1 MRIGTIGLKHGIF
14 LAPMAGVS
22 DLAFRLICREMGCE
36 MAVTEMVSAKAVW
49 YNRPLRE
56 ALEGLRDDAPFPF
69 ADRGTSELLR
79 TVPEDR
85 PLSLQL
91 FGSDPEICG
100 EIAALLE
107 PGPWDCIDFNMGCPV
122 PKVVNNYEGS
132 RLMTD
137 PELAGRVVAAM
148 TSRVRKPVTVKI
160 RAGFDRAHINAP
172 EFAKVLED
180 AGAAAVAVHGRT
192 REQYYSGQADW
203 SIIRRV
209 REAVSIPVI
218 GNGDIRTAE
227 DAKRMMEETG
237 CDGIMVGRGAEGNP
251 WIFREIRSFLET
263 GEIPDRPGPAEKREM
278 MLRHMRMQIAQDGE
292 HMGILR
298 MRSHFAWYLHG
309 IPNAAAIRNRVNTAS
324 GREELEQIL
333 EEALPDD

>member
-1 MRIGTIGLKHGIF
+1 MKIGNIVLKHGIF
-14 LAPMAGVS
+14 LAPLAGVS
-22 DLAFRLICREMGCE
+22 DLPFRLLCREQGCE
-36 MAVTEMVSAKAVW
+36 MAVTEMVSAKAIW
-49 YNRPLRE
+49 YNRPFRE
-56 ALEGLRDDAPFPF
+56 QLQDLKDDGWFRF
-69 ADRGTSELLR
+69 TDRGTGELLR

-107 PGPWDCIDFNMGCPV
+107 NGPWDCIDFNMGCPV

-137 PELAGRVVAAM
+137 PELARQVISAM
-148 TSRVRKPVTVKI
+148 TKRVKKPVTVKI
-160 RAGFDRAHINAP
+160 RAGFDRAHVNAP

-192 REQYYSGQADW
+192 REQYYAGQADW

-209 REAVSIPVI
+209 KEAVSIPVI
-218 GNGDIRTAE
+218 GNGDIRTAD
-227 DAKRMMEETG
+227 DAKRMLEETG
-237 CDGIMVGRGAEGNP
+237 CDGVMIGRGAEGNP
-251 WIFREIRSFLET
+251 WIFREIRAFLET
-263 GEIPDRPGPAEKREM
+263 GRIPEKPSPEEKKAL
-278 MLRHMRMQIAQDGE
+278 MLRHLSMQIAENGE

-309 IPNAAAIRNRVNTAS
+309 VPNAAAIRNRVNTAD
-324 GREELEQIL
+324 GRAELEEIL
-333 EEALPDD
+333 DEVFPS

>member
-1 MRIGTIGLKHGIF
+1 MRIGDITLEHGIF

-22 DLAFRLICREMGCE
+22 DLPFRLLCREQGCE
-36 MAVTEMVSAKAVW
+36 MAVTEMVSAKAIW
-49 YNRPLRE
+49 YNRPLRT
-56 ALEGLRDDAPFPF
+56 ALEQMSEDGPFPF
-69 ADRGTSELLR
+69 GDRGTTELLR

-107 PGPWDCIDFNMGCPV
+107 KGPWDCIDFNMGCPV

-137 PELAGRVVAAM
+137 PELAGQVIRAM
-148 TSRVRKPVTVKI
+148 TKRVRKPVTVKI
-160 RAGFDRAHINAP
+160 RAGFDKAHVNAP
-172 EFAKVLED
+172 EFAKVLE
-180 AGAAAVAVHGRT
+180 
-192 REQYYSGQADW
+192 E
-203 SIIRRV
+203 
-209 REAVSIPVI
+209 EAVSVPVI

-227 DAKRMMEETG
+227 DAAGMMEETG

-251 WIFREIRSFLET
+251 WLFREIRSFLSDGTVPE
-263 GEIPDRPGPAEKREM
+263 RPTPEEKKEM
-278 MLRHMRMQIAQDGE
+278 MLRHLSMQIAQDGE

-324 GREELEQIL
+324 GREELEAIL
-333 EEALPDD
+333 TDALKC